1 MRVVQ
6 LLPELNEGGVERG
19 VVELS
24 RELVNRGVESWTIS
38 AGGRLV
44 KQLEADGG
52 HHVLLDLASK
62 NPLTAFSRIRAL
74 RRILQEIK
82 PDILHARSRVPA
94 WLAVLANRKL
104 KLPFVTTVHG
114 FNSVNRYSQVM
125 TAGNCVI
132 CVSGA
137 IRDYVVNHY
146 AVAEDKLVVIP
157 RGVDLVQFDPACL
170 DQDYTL
176 SFRAKF
182 KLDERFVVSS
192 VGRVTQLKD
201 YETFLRAI
209 GLIRQHEPTVLGLIV
224 GGVHPDKRDYFTE
237 LQKLVSKLGLEN
249 HICFTGSQREVAEIY
264 SLSRVVVSSSKKP
277 ESFGRSAAEALAMGV
292 PVVASGHGGMLD
304 IVIDGQTGHLFEPGN
319 AVELAEKV
327 LMALEH
333 PWSNLREFVSHNF
346 TLEQMDEKTVAVYLG
361 LVSEGIR
368 LAKQVERTD

>member
-24 RELVNRGVESWTIS
+24 RELVSRGVESWTIS
-38 AGGRLV
+38 AGGRFV
-44 KQLEADGG
+44 EQLEADGG

-74 RRILQEIK
+74 RRTLQEIK

-114 FNSVNRYSQVM
+114 FNSVNRYSQVT
-125 TAGNCVI
+125 TAGDCVI

-137 IRDYVVNHY
+137 IRDYVVKHY

-157 RGVDLVQFDPACL
+157 RGVDLVQFNPACL
-170 DQDYTL
+170 DQNYTL

-182 KLDERFVVSS
+182 NLDERFVVSS
-192 VGRVTQLKD
+192 VGRITQLKD
-201 YETFLRAI
+201 YETFIQAI
-209 GLIRQHEPTVLGLIV
+209 DLIRKHEPTVLGLIV
-224 GGVHPDKRDYFTE
+224 GGVHPDKRDYFTG
-237 LQKLVSKLGLEN
+237 LQKLVSELGLEN

-304 IVIDGQTGHLFEPGN
+304 IVIEGETGYLFKPGEAN
-319 AVELAEKV
+319 ELSEKIM
-327 LMALEH
+327 LAASK
-333 PWSNLREFVSHNF
+333 PWENLREFVQERFS
-346 TLEQMDEKTVAVYLG
+346 LRQMVDKTQAVYTTLFKG
-361 LVSEGIR
+361 RV
-368 LAKQVERTD
+368 K